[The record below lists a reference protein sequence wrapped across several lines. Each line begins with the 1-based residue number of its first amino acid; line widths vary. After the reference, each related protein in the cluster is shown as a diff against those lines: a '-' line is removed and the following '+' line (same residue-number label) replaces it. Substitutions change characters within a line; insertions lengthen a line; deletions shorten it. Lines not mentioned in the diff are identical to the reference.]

1 MSYDEFYV
9 KSVIRSLPDWPE
21 PGVIFRDV
29 TPIFK
34 DPRALRMVSDA
45 LIQRYMKSEV
55 SHIACI
61 DARGFLF
68 GSILA
73 HQLNLPLVLVRK
85 KGKLPG
91 DTIHQEYEL
100 EYGIAAVEMQIDSV
114 AKGDK
119 VLILDDLIATG
130 GTILAAC
137 TLIKRLGAQV
147 VEAAALI
154 DLPDLQGSTRIQ
166 EAGVPVYTLLAYE
179 GS

>member
-29 TPIFK
+29 TPVFK

-45 LIQRYMKSEV
+45 LIQRYVGSEV
-55 SHIACI
+55 THIASI

-91 DTIHQEYEL
+91 DTIHQEYQL
-100 EYGIAAVEMQIDSV
+100 EYGTAAVEMQTDSV
-114 AKGDK
+114 GSGDK

-137 TLIKRLGAQV
+137 TLIKRLGAEV

-154 DLPDLQGSTRIQ
+154 DLPDLQGSARLQ

-179 GS
+179 GL